1 MVRNKEKSR
10 KFTPEK
16 YIDTPQKY
24 IENTVSTTI
33 NDTDEGLEMV
43 QMVGTYS
50 PVSVTAD
57 DNFDEYE
64 ALRDLEYDVVEPQKL
79 DEIH

>member
-1 MVRNKEKSR
+1 
-10 KFTPEK
+10 
-16 YIDTPQKY
+16 
-24 IENTVSTTI
+24 
-33 NDTDEGLEMV
+33 MV

-64 ALRDLEYDVVEPQKL
+64 ALRDLEYDVVEPQKR